1 MKIEDIHAE
10 IEKDSVIDK
19 ANLDTESLNIPILHA
34 KWYRIFMEE
43 LRFTKALEHDYKVT
57 KRDRTLYYTGKAP
70 DEEYLNE
77 PMNLKAVLKA
87 DVDMYLDGDEKLA
100 KIRLRLE
107 LQKAKLEMLETFLK
121 NISTRNFLI
130 KNAIDFQRFKNGA

>member
-10 IEKDSVIDK
+10 IAADAVIDR
-19 ANLDTESLNIPILHA
+19 ANLDIESLNIPILHG
-34 KWYRIFMEE
+34 KWYRIFMDE
-43 LRFTKALEHDYKVT
+43 LRITKALEHDYKIT

-70 DEEYLNE
+70 DEAYINE

-87 DVDMYLDGDEKLA
+87 DVDMYLDADEVLA

-107 LQKAKLEMLETFLK
+107 LQKAKLEMLE
-121 NISTRNFLI
+121 
-130 KNAIDFQRFKNGA
+130 